1 VQRKVFR
8 IEQMLPASRR
18 LPPADPRAAEESML
32 QRDLGVMQDML
43 ARHKRELTGLVG
55 EGKERRLAR
64 ASEELAAAVESMDKA
79 TQTILGHVERIDD
92 NAKSLA
98 ATLKG
103 DYVRSLTHE
112 IQEAVVN
119 IYESCNF
126 QDLAGQRIEKVM
138 TMLGT
143 IEDQVNAM
151 LARAGR
157 AEVVP
162 YPAAKPDTDLL
173 NGPKLDGDAGHAS
186 QRDIDKMFA

>member
-1 VQRKVFR
+1 MQRKVFR

-18 LPPADPRAAEESML
+18 ATPADSRAEESTL
-32 QRDLGVMQDML
+32 QRDLGVMLDML
-43 ARHKRELTGLVG
+43 ARHKRELTSLVG

-103 DYVRSLTHE
+103 DYVRSLTYE

-162 YPAAKPDTDLL
+162 YPAKPGADLV

-186 QRDIDKMFA
+186 QRDIDKIFA